1 MKVQWLFDAYGEV
14 AGVVAAEVVL
24 ISFFAFC
31 FSFNWFLII
40 FLANL
45 GLFLS
50 NQLPNVFSSFK
61 FSCRILTAFLSAF
74 NNSSA

>member
-24 ISFFAFC
+24 ISLFCFCFC

-40 FLANL
+40 FFSNL

-50 NQLPNVFSSFK
+50 NQFPNVFPHSN
-61 FSCRILTAFLSAF
+61 FLVES
-74 NNSSA
+74 